1 MLRAIEIFLS
11 CPVRGSN
18 ELYIDYNRS
27 VRRLLALSLLLLLSF
42 PLAAP
47 LFALSANSEANLPA
61 CCRRNG
67 AHHCAMKMQRTGT
80 AAQQTTAFSTPMKC
94 PFYPGAA
101 TLVRHNDA
109 RLHSVAGLLI
119 ETVDDP
125 VIKLTSYTH
134 VRIDLDTAWQ
144 KRGPPAPTA

>member
-1 MLRAIEIFLS
+1 
-11 CPVRGSN
+11 VRGSK

>member
-1 MLRAIEIFLS
+1 MRD
-11 CPVRGSN
+11 RN
-18 ELYIDYNRS
+18 ELDIDYNGS
-27 VRRLLALSLLLLLSF
+27 VRRLLALSLLLLFSF

-47 LFALSANSEANLPA
+47 LFALSASSEANLPA

-67 AHHCAMKMQRTGT
+67 AHHCQMKMQETGT

-94 PFYPGAA
+94 PSYPGAA

-109 RLHSVAGLLI
+109 RLHSIAGLLV
-119 ETVDDP
+119 ETVNDP
-125 VIKLTSYTH
+125 IIKVPAYAH

-144 KRGPPAPTA
+144 KRGPPALTA

>member
-1 MLRAIEIFLS
+1 M
-11 CPVRGSN
+11 RGSN